1 MVNIDYIMNLLDW
14 NNSDEKQLQGIRL
27 AQDIKCI
34 NVFLQPATPYG
45 KSVWDNC
52 AKILAEKTDDEL
64 EPYLVNLIEWI
75 QDINWPGAF
84 VIMNRLKIF
93 SGEKLKN
100 PFLKFVNNAIKLN
113 NEEGFMWLDYLSE
126 LLDNESLKKE
136 LPTDIL
142 QVLQKHYH
150 NWAWWYKE

>member
-1 MVNIDYIMNLLDW
+1 MYNIDKIMGMLDSENPDEIQQKGIQLAHQLKDLHILIQPMNFGSKAVW
-14 NNSDEKQLQGIRL
+14 N
-27 AQDIKCI
+27 
-34 NVFLQPATPYG
+34 
-45 KSVWDNC
+45 NC